1 MDMRAY
7 AMNDD
12 DAAAA
17 AASSIISVFPPL
29 FTVHVPSPPC
39 RLIGV
44 VETPVVP
51 SALAVSSSLPA
62 AAAAAAAAG
71 ATLVSDGSFPWMPI
85 GSINTT
91 SSSSSSRS
99 GSGVIT
105 LLHVTL
111 HCFQPYAPTAT
122 FQYAPPLLSCNQ
134 HPLSSSSLFYFCQ
147 VYDVNFHAAASLVA
161 PCCAQAARHS
171 LACAVFEQQQQRWRH

>member
-7 AMNDD
+7 AMHD

-17 AASSIISVFPPL
+17 ADAAAASIISVFPPL

-39 RLIGV
+39 RLIEV

-51 SALAVSSSLPA
+51 LALAVSSSLPA

-71 ATLVSDGSFPWMPI
+71 ATLVSDGSSPWMPI
-85 GSINTT
+85 GSINTSN
-91 SSSSSSRS
+91 SSSHSNISM
-99 GSGVIT
+99 GGVIT

-122 FQYAPPLLSCNQ
+122 FQYRPPTLIMQPTSVIIHFLFLFLSGI
-134 HPLSSSSLFYFCQ
+134 
-147 VYDVNFHAAASLVA
+147 
-161 PCCAQAARHS
+161 
-171 LACAVFEQQQQRWRH
+171 